1 MGIAGYTWKRVG
13 LCCLVLCLLFSSGM
27 STVLAETNDFHAT
40 MSDEVTTDNSSQI
53 QEIESMRELH
63 SKTYRLEDGTYRYVG
78 YAEDIHFVNSEGKLQ
93 DINNEVTEVTDKT
106 GYMYCNTAKTGYM
119 YCNTAN
125 SWRAFFA
132 ENLRVSEAVLLTKDE
147 CQISFSMPTASISGG
162 VAKSDSL
169 STADADYYKDLAK
182 DNRAVLYEDVLP
194 DIDIAYTVKTNVLKE
209 DIILKSASAPTTFT
223 FDLRVKGLSLAEKD
237 GDVFLCDGKGNTVF
251 EFAPM
256 YMVDANGKRSDA
268 VSYHMEAMENG
279 YKIYI
284 IADIGFLKAVD
295 TVYPV
300 IVDPSVMVT
309 GSSSTYD
316 TCVDQQFPTSNYY
329 LSENLW
335 TGGAL
340 GTNAMRTYIKF
351 NLPSVISPAKVTYA
365 YIRIKKKEYQTPYVK
380 AYRVVG
386 SWTSSNLTWNN
397 KPDYTSINASRTAE
411 PDTVGWYKLDAT
423 PFVRQ
428 CMKGAYNNY
437 GVVIKEPTEWNSS
450 QKTKFYS
457 SDAPSPNK
465 PELIIE
471 YLSSLPNA
479 RLVGVVN
486 SGHDHLSWLIPTR
499 DYLEDC
505 DFSSA
510 DINLGAFA
518 VSTIHSYL
526 DTDSSAMFIS
536 RSHGWVEFD
545 NYGNQTATA
554 LVLNDDPNN
563 YVMYRSYSMNT
574 AGLNLTNMQLILFV
588 ACSTGLGGEGGNN
601 LPTVAVSRGAQ
612 TAVGFSSIVSCNAA
626 NTWTELFAE
635 CMEDG
640 FTVEDACV
648 FLAEDPYFTGT
659 GLKSFVI
666 CGDRS
671 TMLTGRV

>member
-1 MGIAGYTWKRVG
+1 MGIVGYTWKRAV
-13 LCCLVLCLLFSSGM
+13 LCCLVLCLLFSSSM
-27 STVLAETNDFHAT
+27 STILAETNDDHAT
-40 MSDEVTTDNSSQI
+40 MSDEVTTDDSSQI
-53 QEIESMRELH
+53 KEIESMRELH
-63 SKTYRLEDGTYRYVG
+63 SKTYLLEDGTYRYVG
-78 YAEDIHFVNSEGKLQ
+78 YAEDIHFVNSEGTLQ
-93 DINNEVTEVTDKT
+93 DIDNRITEVTDQT
-106 GYMYCNTAKTGYM
+106 GYK

-147 CQISFSMPTASISGG
+147 YQISFSMPSANISGG
-162 VAKSDSL
+162 VAKSDSANA
-169 STADADYYKDLAK
+169 ADADYYKDLAR
-182 DNRAVLYEDVLP
+182 DNRAILYKDVLP
-194 DIDIAYTVKTNVLKE
+194 DIDISYTVKTNVLKE
-209 DIILKSASAPTTFT
+209 DIILKSASAPATFT
-223 FDLRVKGLSLAEKD
+223 FDLRAKGLSLTEKD
-237 GDVFLCDGKGNTVF
+237 EKVFLCDGKGNAVF

-256 YMVDANGKRSDA
+256 YMVDAKGKRSNV
-268 VSYHMEAMENG
+268 VSYQMEAMENG
-279 YKIYI
+279 YKITVS
-284 IADIGFLKAVD
+284 ADIGFLNAMD

-309 GSSSTYD
+309 GSSNTYD
-316 TCVDQQFPTSNYY
+316 SCVDQQYPSSNYY

-365 YIRIKKKEYQTPYVK
+365 YIRIKKKDYQTPYVK

-386 SWTSSNLTWNN
+386 SWISSGLTWNN
-397 KPDYTSINASRTAE
+397 RPDYSSINVSRTAE
-411 PDTVGWYKLDAT
+411 PDTVSWYRLDVT

-428 CMKGAYNNY
+428 CMKGVYNNY
-437 GVVIKEPTEWNSS
+437 GVVIKEPSEWNSN

-465 PELIIE
+465 PELVIE
-471 YLSSLPNA
+471 YLNDLPNA
-479 RLVGVVN
+479 RLVGVTN
-486 SGHDHLSWLIPTR
+486 AGHDHSSCLTTASS
-499 DYLEDC
+499 YLENC
-505 DFSSA
+505 DFSSVN
-510 DINLGAFA
+510 INTGAFA

-526 DTDSSAMFIS
+526 DTDSSATFIS
-536 RSHGWVEFD
+536 RSHGWVEYD

-574 AGLNLTNMQLILFV
+574 AGLNLSNMQLILFV
-588 ACSTGLGGEGGNN
+588 ACSSGLGGEGGNN

-626 NTWTELFAE
+626 NTWTELFAK

-640 FTVEDACV
+640 LSVYDACDDLGSL
-648 FLAEDPYFTGT
+648 FINT
-659 GLKSFVI
+659 GLENYVI
-666 CGDRS
+666 CGDRA
-671 TMLTGRV
+671 TTLTGGV